1 MPELS
6 YSAYVARL
14 SAASRRVEKP
24 IACTFELTPTCN
36 LRCHFCYVALDPY
49 RGPYLSTEQ
58 VLSVLDVLL
67 GAGVLL
73 LTLTGGEVF
82 SRRDFA
88 TIYREARRRGFVV
101 TIFTN
106 ATLVREEHARMLAGD
121 PPFAVEVSIYG
132 ADAEHYEA
140 VTGIPG
146 SFARFV
152 HGIELLQRAGIS
164 PLMKHP
170 ISTLTVD
177 HVDAI
182 RAWCVARGLRHR
194 FSTELE
200 NRHDGDATPALYRL
214 DTRRSLA
221 LRDELYEAKTGEP
234 RPLPLA
240 ECAVDDAE
248 AGSARLYRC
257 GAGRSSLFVDGLGN
271 VSHCVIDRTP
281 SFPILEMPW
290 DEIHQRML
298 AWVNQPLPADAP
310 CSGCDLRRGCD
321 NCPARA
327 RLATGDPF
335 SRDPHQCEITH
346 AEHAAAATR
355 TRPLGAC
362 VA

>member
-14 SAASRRVEKP
+14 SAASRRAQQP

-36 LRCHFCYVALDPY
+36 LRCRFCYVALDPY
-49 RGPYLSTEQ
+49 RGPYLTTEQ
-58 VLSVLDVLL
+58 VLSVLDVLR

-82 SRRDFA
+82 SRRDFP

-106 ATLVREEHARMLAGD
+106 ATLVREEHARMLADD

-140 VTGIPG
+140 VTQIPG
-146 SFARFV
+146 AFDRFV
-152 HGIELLQRAGIS
+152 HGVELLQRAGIS

-170 ISTLTVD
+170 VSTLTAD
-177 HVDAI
+177 HVGAI
-182 RAWCVARGLRHR
+182 RAWCEARGLRHR

-200 NRHDGDATPALYRL
+200 NRHDGDATPALYRI
-214 DTRRSLA
+214 DTRRSVA
-221 LRDELYEAKTGEP
+221 LRDELYEAKTGAP

-240 ECAVDDAE
+240 ECAVDDAD

-271 VSHCVIDRTP
+271 VSHCVIDREP
-281 SFPILEMPW
+281 SFPILEMAW
-290 DEIHQRML
+290 GEIHDRML

-310 CSGCDLRRGCD
+310 CSGCELRGGCD

>member
-1 MPELS
+1 MPDLS
-6 YSAYVARL
+6 YSAYVARI
-14 SAASRRVEKP
+14 SAASRRAERP
-24 IACTFELTPTCN
+24 IAATFELTPTCN
-36 LRCHFCYVALDPY
+36 LRCRFCYVALDPY

-58 VLSVLDVLL
+58 VVTVLDILKR
-67 GAGVLL
+67 AGVLL

-82 SRRDFA
+82 SRRDFP

-106 ATLVREEHARMLAGD
+106 ATLIREEHARMLAEE
-121 PPFAVEVSIYG
+121 PPYAVEVSIYG

-146 SFARFV
+146 SFERFER
-152 HGIELLQRAGIS
+152 GIDHLQAAGIS
-164 PLMKHP
+164 PVVKHP
-170 ISTLTVD
+170 ISTLTAD

-182 RAWCVARGLRHR
+182 RAWCVARGLRHK
-194 FSTELE
+194 FSTEIE
-200 NRHDGDATPALYRL
+200 NRHDGNDAPAVYRI
-214 DTRRSLA
+214 DTRQSLA
-221 LRDELYEAKTGEP
+221 MRDELYEAKTGQP

-240 ECAVDDAE
+240 ECAVDDGE
-248 AGSARLYRC
+248 AASARLYRC

-281 SFPILEMPW
+281 SFPILEMDW
-290 DEIHQRML
+290 AEIHAQML
-298 AWVNQPLPADAP
+298 AWVNQPLPPDAP
-310 CSGCDLRRGCD
+310 CSGCALRGGCD

-327 RLATGDPF
+327 RLATGDPY

-346 AEHAAAATR
+346 AEHAAVAAR